1 MRKYLDYVGLQEF
14 KNNLDLKFEEKIDG
28 KGLSTNDFTT
38 ALKDKLDNIEAGATA
53 NEGTVTGITIDSID
67 YIPING
73 QITLPNYPHV
83 FGASGTN
90 HSSGLVPDPGVT
102 EGTNKYLREDGTW
115 QVPSG
120 SNVTLVADEEDLSIS
135 NGIIKFKDRP
145 NTGGMG
151 MVILRKN
158 LVSGVNTLTQSM
170 MPVNTG
176 GNTIYVI
183 QYDFTISGSITVP
196 DNSILRFDGGSIS
209 GGTISNLHEVD
220 YSGDSCIF
228 NGVSFT
234 NSSVTLKLDWLMPYK
249 AKAITDTTNVSSMLS
264 SAFNCGVKRID
275 VTSSY
280 YYYISQTVSITEPD
294 LDIIGDTDFSTNV
307 GNRTPAYMGPCI
319 HTDLPITMI
328 DFEVNVDPVGKERKA
343 LIVKGLRLYMHY
355 NYKNVDYSTLTQ
367 YQELPL
373 LLIKNGNAGI
383 HKEYIDVYIQGLDS
397 RAKHMLTGIGEY
409 NTGDYI
415 LLNEPLFTGI
425 EFRPTNDKTQTFIH
439 VNGILSALY
448 CGVKAMYKG
457 TGTGDWMTDLNMDYD
472 STALVYGLLTD
483 TGPVVFGG
491 SHQPATTRLEKDYT
505 DAFILVGNR
514 DNINVVITGRIWDLG
529 ASVSKDV
536 YNSEDTVYDTIAI
549 YNPIHAA
556 SGQIESFK
564 SVPFYYTYYNTSN
577 AYNLQDNLKRSPL
590 NLLIGNMAMSHNY
603 LSRSY
608 MDNVPNMDNELF
620 VLANSQGPDSLGNR
634 IYKMNLSDI
643 SIVDANNV
651 SYTEADVFS
660 TGSIYSM
667 FAPKNESSF
676 DVGGQYATWPR
687 IKASFN
693 SDLTIN
699 FSVSASKYAYYALTR
714 GLLCA
719 TGKNGSTVSVTAV
732 FNDNSTLS
740 LGTTN
745 NPSKGGLLIYSLDEF
760 ERYSFVLQKLNFT
773 VTIKSGNTYLPWIGI
788 VGSGIASGYS
798 DGGYLGGFTTI
809 QNAVLKQS
817 EDGFRYKYMPNG
829 KFKDVF
835 VSSTS
840 YVKILELS
848 YLKTG
853 SHLVIKYSGSCG
865 NVFFDINPSS
875 SNVVVTNAENI
886 GIKYEIYSTSI
897 NASTKTLV
905 LYAKKLNKD
914 VYLSAEEIS
923 TAYNHAIK
931 FENLSDGTL
940 ENSGEFGNANMSV
953 MAISADTTSACGI
966 TGAINSG
973 KTETI
978 IYTNSGSSD
987 LTVSVPTSFVSPDG
1001 QAIELTCPAGGYC
1014 EVNYINING
1023 TIYARGV

>member
-1 MRKYLDYVGLQEF
+1 MADIPSSLPANGGDSATVNNHTVNSDVPANAEF
-14 KNNLDLKFEEKIDG
+14 TD
-28 KGLSTNDFTT
+28 TT
-38 ALKDKLDNIEAGATA
+38 YS
-53 NEGTVTGITIDSID
+53 VM
-67 YIPING
+67 
-73 QITLPNYPHV
+73 
-83 FGASGTN
+83 GASGST
-90 HSSGLVPDPGVT
+90 HASGLVPDTPST
-102 EGTNKYLREDGTW
+102 AGTAKYLREDGTW
-115 QVPSG
+115 AEPSSQADTKVYVEENASLTSVITSANTTYVLSYAHTLSGTLNVP
-120 SNVTLVADEEDLSIS
+120 
-135 NGIIKFKDRP
+135 NG
-145 NTGGMG
+145 
-151 MVILRKN
+151 VILE
-158 LVSGVNTLTQSM
+158 
-170 MPVNTG
+170 
-176 GNTIYVI
+176 
-183 QYDFTISGSITVP
+183 FA
-196 DNSILRFDGGSIS
+196 GGSIS

-249 AKAITDTTNVSSMLS
+249 ATAITDTTNVSSMLS

-294 LDIIGDTDFSTNV
+294 LDIIGDTDFSTNA

-319 HTDLPITMI
+319 HTDMPITMI

-343 LIVKGLRLYMHY
+343 LIIKGLRLYMHY
-355 NYKNVDYSTLTQ
+355 DYKNVDYDTLTQ

-425 EFRPTNDKTQTFIH
+425 EFRPTNNKSQTFIH

-457 TGTGDWMTDLNMDYD
+457 TGTGGWMTDLNMNYD

-483 TGPVVFGG
+483 TGAVIFGG
-491 SHQPATTRLEKDYT
+491 SHQPAMTRLEKDYT
-505 DAFILVGNR
+505 DAFILVGNVGNR
-514 DNINVVITGRIWDLG
+514 DNVNVVITGNIWDLNG
-529 ASVSKDV
+529 SGSKDV
-536 YNSEDTVYDTIAI
+536 YNSEDTVYDTITI

-564 SVPFYYTYYNTSN
+564 SDTFYYTYYNTSN
-577 AYNLQDNLKRSPL
+577 AYNLNDNFKRSPL

-608 MDNVPNMDNELF
+608 MDNVPNMDDELF
-620 VLANSQGPDSLGNR
+620 VLANSTGPDSLGNR

-651 SYTEADVFS
+651 PYTEADVFS

-699 FSVSASKYAYYALTR
+699 FSVSASKYAHYALTR

-719 TGKNGSTVSVTAV
+719 TGKKGSTVSVTAV
-732 FNDNSTLS
+732 FDDNSTLS

-745 NPSKGGLLIYSLDEF
+745 NVSNGGLLIYSLDEF
-760 ERYSFVLQKLNFT
+760 ERYSFVLSKLNFT

-931 FENLSDGTL
+931 FENLSNGTL
-940 ENSGEFGNANMSV
+940 ENSGEFGNENMSV
-953 MAISADTTSACGI
+953 VAISADTSSTCNI
-966 TGAINSG
+966 TGAGNSG
-973 KTETI
+973 RTETI

-987 LTVSVPTSFVSPDG
+987 LTVTVPTTYQTPDG
-1001 QAIELTCPAGGYC
+1001 QAITLTCPAGGYC
-1014 EVNYINING
+1014 EVSYINISG
-1023 TIYARGV
+1023 IIYARGV